1 LGSHSDGK
9 EHQKQR
15 EREKERERER
25 ERDRKEVSFLPSA
38 REKGEEGHDAPAEL
52 APLRTVSQYTKK
64 FK

>member
-1 LGSHSDGK
+1 MEKSIRN
-9 EHQKQR
+9 R
-15 EREKERERER
+15 ERERKREKERERER